1 MRITWPATFLIS
13 LDIEEGRDKI
23 KWTCTLGN
31 VAALVQMC
39 GPVFPTLSMYMYMW
53 SHKSRHDC
61 VHVRTNTCK
70 SVCFQVFSICSSMT
84 MKLVFVDIHLR
95 WDFNPRRAFLTA
107 NVSHGVG
114 GGPFIGLCHSTGS
127 HSMCVNIA
135 LFCVGMW
142 LWEAASHW
150 NRSKVVGKMA
160 KGWINNNIVRR
171 SCCVHHVSTGVE
183 HNSCDIRP
191 EDEECWKDSCYNTW
205 RPDTTHGHQTQHM
218 DTRHNTWTPHMYT
231 CTVHTNTLIPLIIEC

>member
-1 MRITWPATFLIS
+1 
-13 LDIEEGRDKI
+13 
-23 KWTCTLGN
+23 
-31 VAALVQMC
+31 
-39 GPVFPTLSMYMYMW
+39 MW

-61 VHVRTNTCK
+61 EHVKTLKPNTCK
-70 SVCFQVFSICSSMT
+70 CLCLQVFFISSFMT

-95 WDFNPRRAFLTA
+95 WDFNPRRAFLIVR
-107 NVSHGVG
+107 VSHGVG
-114 GGPFIGLCHSTGS
+114 GGQSIGLCQSTGS
-127 HSMCVNIA
+127 HSMCVNIV

-183 HNSCDIRP
+183 HNYSEVRP
-191 EDEECWKDSCYNTW
+191 EEEERGKDSSY
-205 RPDTTHGHQTQHM
+205 
-218 DTRHNTWTPHMYT
+218 NTWTPHTTHGHHT
-231 CTVHTNTLIPLIIEC
+231 CTVHTVEDTKKVTFRIV